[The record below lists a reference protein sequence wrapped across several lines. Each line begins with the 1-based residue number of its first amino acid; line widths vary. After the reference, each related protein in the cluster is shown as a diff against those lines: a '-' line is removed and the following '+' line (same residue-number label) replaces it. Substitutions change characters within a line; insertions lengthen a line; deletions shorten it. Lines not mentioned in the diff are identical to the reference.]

1 LPLGPQLK
9 KDYPEVEEMVRF
21 VSRERALF
29 KNGESSFYE
38 TKAYYADSTIFKVFS
53 HRFIEGSA
61 GTSLQAPFDI
71 VPTKSL
77 AEKYFGKAIPAAGKT
92 LKTVYDTYRVTG
104 VIEITRNYLW
114 LALLSALI
122 AFPMAWYFMNN
133 WLKVFPYNMGLIAV
147 PFAVSA
153 LVILITAIATA
164 VFYSAKAALA
174 NPVNNLRTE

>member
-1 LPLGPQLK
+1 
-9 KDYPEVEEMVRF
+9 
-21 VSRERALF
+21 
-29 KNGESSFYE
+29 
-38 TKAYYADSTIFKVFS
+38 
-53 HRFIEGSA
+53 
-61 GTSLQAPFDI
+61 

-104 VIEITRNYLW
+104 VIEITRIYLW